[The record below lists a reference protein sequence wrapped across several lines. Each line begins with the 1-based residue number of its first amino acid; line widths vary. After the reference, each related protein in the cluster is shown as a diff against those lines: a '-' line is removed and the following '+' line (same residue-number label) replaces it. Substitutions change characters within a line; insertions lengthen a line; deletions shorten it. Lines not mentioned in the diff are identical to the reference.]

1 MANSSTARAGPAR
14 LLSDAGPTEGNPAA
28 GDGQIHEAVIVLRPV
43 RDHGLSDQR
52 RYLGIYLAVGPAVI
66 VADETARAEPTD
78 EFHQSL
84 SPAAST
90 CISQVIAAAGP
101 KIVKISSD
109 FLEFVRRNGT
119 SGELMIYASELMG
132 RWNEIQGVDKQQPK
146 TITDV
151 LSPREITIVELIG
164 RGRSNKEMARHLGIA
179 PETVKTHIKNIFLKL
194 GVERR
199 AHAIARARILGLIEP
214 GRPLLVG

>member
-1 MANSSTARAGPAR
+1 MANSSAARGGPAR
-14 LLSDAGPTEGNPAA
+14 LLSGVGSAEGNPAA

-43 RDHGLSDQR
+43 RDHGLSDR

-199 AHAIARARILGLIEP
+199 AQAIARAYALGLIEP
-214 GRPLLVG
+214 VG